1 MTADKV
7 DLDGTVHAPIRL
19 AALSIL
25 ASVKC
30 ADFVYLKEAIGTTDG
45 NLSVHLTR
53 LESAGYIAVR
63 KHFKG
68 NRPATTCT
76 ITEKG
81 RRALA
86 RYLERL
92 EAIVHPGRPVK

>member
-1 MTADKV
+1 MTAEPA
-7 DLDGTVHAPIRL
+7 DLDGVVHAPIRL

-25 ASVKC
+25 VSVKS
-30 ADFVYLKEAIGTTDG
+30 ADFGYLKEATGTTDG
-45 NLSVHLTR
+45 NLSVHLAR
-53 LESAGYIAVR
+53 LQNAGYIAVR

-92 EAIVHPGRPVK
+92 EAIVHPAKPGR